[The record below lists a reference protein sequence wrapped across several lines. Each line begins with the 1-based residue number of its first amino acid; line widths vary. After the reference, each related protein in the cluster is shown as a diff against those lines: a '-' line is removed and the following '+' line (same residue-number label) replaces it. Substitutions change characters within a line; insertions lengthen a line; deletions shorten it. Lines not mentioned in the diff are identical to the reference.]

1 MDNISNGPVTPEE
14 EARGEAL
21 PTRDECNLAV
31 LCQLLQFAGLII
43 PFGSLLAPLIL
54 WLVKRSESAFLD
66 EIGKEV
72 INFEISLFIY
82 SLICGLLIF
91 VIIGFFML
99 AVLGIWALVLIII
112 ATMKASEGRVYRYP
126 WIIHFIQ

>member
-43 PFGSLLAPLIL
+43 PVGSLLAPLIL

-72 INFEISLFIY
+72 INFEISLLIY
-82 SLICGLLIF
+82 SIICGLLIF